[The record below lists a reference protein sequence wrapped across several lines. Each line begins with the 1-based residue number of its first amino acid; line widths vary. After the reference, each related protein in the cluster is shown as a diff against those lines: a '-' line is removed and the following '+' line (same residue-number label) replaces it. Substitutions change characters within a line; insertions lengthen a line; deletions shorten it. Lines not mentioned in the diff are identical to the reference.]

1 MMDRVN
7 NLIVIVNEL
16 VVMVSLYLVLLFSDF
31 VPDLKDRFTFGYLYI
46 VFFLTATAFNVI
58 LFIIVS
64 VADIKKFLSR
74 RKAKKAI
81 ENRT

>member
-1 MMDRVN
+1 MDRVN

-31 VPDLKDRFTFGYLYI
+31 VPDLEDRFTFGYLYI

>member
-31 VPDLKDRFTFGYLYI
+31 VPDLEDRFTFGYLYI